1 MRRVYL
7 DHAATTP
14 VHPEVVEVM
23 RHYMLQDWGNPSSI
37 HSFGREARAGVDEA
51 RAKVAALIGGDPE
64 EIVFT
69 GGGTEADNMAI
80 KGTAWELRNRG
91 DHIITSAVEHHA
103 VLHTVEWLEK
113 QGFRATY
120 LPVDEYGMVDPGD
133 VERAIT
139 SSTILV
145 SIMAANN
152 EVGTVQPVAQIAR
165 ICREKGVRFHTDAV
179 QAVGQLP
186 IDVHALG
193 VDLLSLSAHKIYGP
207 KGVGALYVR
216 RGVRLTPLLH
226 GGAHE
231 RKRRA
236 GTEGVPGI
244 VGLGKAAEL
253 ARLQF
258 DQRVEHYRRVRDL
271 LWERIRE
278 RVPEVRLNG
287 HPTERLPNNLNLSV
301 LYVEGESM
309 LLNLDMK
316 GIAASS
322 GSACTSGSLEPSHVL
337 LAMGIPHE
345 VAHGSL
351 RMTVGVSTTEEDTA
365 YVAESLGEIV
375 DRLRAMSPLWN
386 ARVR

>member
-51 RAKVAALIGGDPE
+51 RARVAALIGADPE

-69 GGGTEADNMAI
+69 GGGTEADNLAI
-80 KGTAWELRNRG
+80 KGTAWELRNKG
-91 DHIITSAVEHHA
+91 DHIITSAAEHHA
-103 VLHTVEWLEK
+103 VLHAVEWLEK

-120 LPVDEYGMVDPGD
+120 LPVDQYGMVDPRD

-139 SSTILV
+139 PSTVLV

-152 EVGTVQPVAQIAR
+152 EVGTVQPVAEIAR
-165 ICREKGVRFHTDAV
+165 ICQEKGVRFHTDAV
-179 QAVGQLP
+179 QAVGQIP
-186 IDVHALG
+186 VDVHARG

-236 GTEGVPGI
+236 GTEGVPGM

-253 ARLQF
+253 ARLHF
-258 DQRVEHYRRVRDL
+258 DERVEHYRRVRDL
-271 LWERIRE
+271 LWERIQE

-287 HPTERLPNNLNLSV
+287 HPSERLPNNLNVSV

-351 RMTVGVSTTEEDTA
+351 RMTVGTATTEEDTA

-375 DRLRAMSPLWN
+375 ARLRAMSPLWN

>member
-1 MRRVYL
+1 
-7 DHAATTP
+7 
-14 VHPEVVEVM
+14 
-23 RHYMLQDWGNPSSI
+23 
-37 HSFGREARAGVDEA
+37 
-51 RAKVAALIGGDPE
+51 
-64 EIVFT
+64 
-69 GGGTEADNMAI
+69 
-80 KGTAWELRNRG
+80 WELRNKG

-120 LPVDEYGMVDPGD
+120 LPVDQYGMVDPGD

-139 SSTILV
+139 PSTILV

-152 EVGTVQPVAQIAR
+152 EVGTVQPVAEIAR

-179 QAVGQLP
+179 QAVGQVS

-216 RGVRLTPLLH
+216 KGVRLTPLLH

-258 DQRVEHYRRVRDL
+258 GQRVEHYRHVRDL
-271 LWERIRE
+271 LWERIRQ

-287 HPTERLPNNLNLSV
+287 HPAERLPNNLNLSV
-301 LYVEGESM
+301 LY
-309 LLNLDMK
+309 
-316 GIAASS
+316 
-322 GSACTSGSLEPSHVL
+322 
-337 LAMGIPHE
+337 
-345 VAHGSL
+345 
-351 RMTVGVSTTEEDTA
+351 
-365 YVAESLGEIV
+365 
-375 DRLRAMSPLWN
+375 
-386 ARVR
+386 

>member
-51 RAKVAALIGGDPE
+51 RAKVAALIGADPE

-80 KGTAWELRNRG
+80 KGTAWELRSKG

-152 EVGTVQPVAQIAR
+152 EVGTVQPVAEIAR

-244 VGLGKAAEL
+244 VGLGRAAEL
-253 ARLQF
+253 ARLEF